1 MKRGHA
7 MKTIGIIATS
17 IGAVV
22 VVVGAVV
29 GLRSIGDVKRYL
41 RMRSM

>member
-1 MKRGHA
+1 

-17 IGAVV
+17 IVAVV
-22 VVVGAVV
+22 AVVGAIV

-41 RMRSM
+41 KMRSM

>member
-1 MKRGHA
+1 

-17 IGAVV
+17 IVAIVA
-22 VVVGAVV
+22 VVGAVV

-41 RMRSM
+41 KMRSM